1 LLCILN
7 EINCLDMK
15 AFNLLASVTIMAL
28 IASCTNNSQPLQ
40 RPEKIKVVNQGV
52 QIDCIDEGNG
62 DTTLLFVHGWCI
74 NKTYWLKQ
82 VAKFKK
88 NYRVVAIDLPGFGK
102 SGKNRTVW
110 NNKNFSA
117 DISATIAQL
126 DLKNVVLIGHSM
138 AGDIIIQAAIDNPS
152 RVIGLI
158 GVDNLKTV
166 GVKYTPGKKDKEE
179 YEKAVYAIKHDFK
192 NFAVK
197 YVDDELLYKTTSA
210 NIRKKVLNDVANADS
225 VIAAACLLQDDFD
238 EASKLVQ
245 TRKKIYLIN
254 SDVTPTDTSGFIAK
268 NIPFKI
274 TYVHATGHFP
284 MIEKPA
290 EFNSRLEEI
299 LEDLKGSGNIAESNK

>member
-1 LLCILN
+1 
-7 EINCLDMK
+7 MK
-15 AFNLLASVTIMAL
+15 AFNLLASITLLAVV
-28 IASCTNNSQPLQ
+28 ASCTNSSPTQQ
-40 RPEKIKVVNQGV
+40 RPEKIKVVSQGV
-52 QIDCIDEGNG
+52 QIDCLDEGKG
-62 DTTLLFVHGWCI
+62 DTTLLFVHSWCI
-74 NKTYWLKQ
+74 NKTYWLEQ
-82 VAKFKK
+82 VAQFKEK
-88 NYRVVAIDLPGFGK
+88 YRVVAIDLPGFGK
-102 SGKNRTVW
+102 SGKNRKIW

-117 DISATIAQL
+117 DINATIAQL
-126 DLKNVVLIGHSM
+126 GLKNVILIGHSM

-152 RVIGLI
+152 KVIGLV

-166 GVKYTPGKKDKEE
+166 GVKYTPGKNDKEE

-197 YVDDELLYKTTSA
+197 YVNDDLLYKTTSA

-225 VIAAACLLQDDFD
+225 TIAAACLLQDDFD
-238 EASKLVQ
+238 EAAKLVQ

-284 MIEKPA
+284 MIEKPG
-290 EFNSRLEEI
+290 EFNLKLKEI
-299 LEDLKGSGNIAESNK
+299 LKDMKSGTNLSKSNKQVIP